1 VTLLTTSRR
10 PTPRIRTFC
19 RDLARSI
26 PNVVRINRGKL
37 SLDGIAEKTLELNA
51 NQVII
56 VDRWKG
62 GPGKI
67 EFFKIGQEGLVS
79 FPPIMYVSS
88 IKLQREL
95 DKVKAKPVRSLI
107 ITTSSEK
114 SDEIIRIA
122 RSLSN
127 FLNVPLSQMDK
138 AVSKS
143 KTSMHI
149 LTDDLH
155 RTQVTFMLFI
165 PENVEIGPRI
175 TLSHVAWE
183 IKK

>member
-19 RDLARSI
+19 RDLTRSI

-37 SLDGIAEKTLELNA
+37 SLDGIAEKALEFNA
-51 NQVII
+51 DRVVI

-67 EFFKIGQEGLVS
+67 ELFKIGQEGLVLV
-79 FPPIMYVSS
+79 PPIMYVVG
-88 IKLQREL
+88 IKLQREF
-95 DKVKAKPVRSLI
+95 DRAKTKPIRSLI
-107 ITTSSEK
+107 LTTSSDK

-127 FLNVPLSQMDK
+127 FLNVPLSQMDE

-143 KTSMHI
+143 QISMHVSSN
-149 LTDDLH
+149 DLH
-155 RTQVTFMLFI
+155 RSQVTFMLLL
-165 PENVEIGPRI
+165 PETVEIGPRI
-175 TLSHVAWE
+175 TLSHVVWE
-183 IKK
+183 I

>member
-1 VTLLTTSRR
+1 MTLLTTSRR

-26 PNVVRINRGKL
+26 PNVVRVNRGKL
-37 SLDGIAEKTLELNA
+37 SLDGIAEKALEFNA
-51 NQVII
+51 DRVVI

-67 EFFKIGQEGLVS
+67 EFFKIGQEGLVPV
-79 FPPIMYVSS
+79 PPIMYVAS
-88 IKLQREL
+88 IKLQRE
-95 DKVKAKPVRSLI
+95 VNGAKTKPIRSLI
-107 ITTSSEK
+107 ITTPSEK
-114 SDEIIRIA
+114 SNEIIRIA

-143 KTSMHI
+143 QTSMHVSS
-149 LTDDLH
+149 DGLH
-155 RTQVTFMLFI
+155 RSQVTFMLLF
-165 PENVEIGPRI
+165 PETVEIGPCI
-175 TLSHVAWE
+175 TLSHVVWE

>member
-1 VTLLTTSRR
+1 MTLLTTSRR

-37 SLDGIAEKTLELNA
+37 SLDGIAEKALEFNA
-51 NQVII
+51 DRVVI

-67 EFFKIGQEGLVS
+67 ELFKIGQEGLVPV
-79 FPPIMYVSS
+79 PPIMYVAG
-88 IKLQREL
+88 IKLQREF
-95 DKVKAKPVRSLI
+95 DRAKTKPIRSLI
-107 ITTSSEK
+107 ITTPSDK
-114 SDEIIRIA
+114 SNEIIRIA

-127 FLNVPLSQMDK
+127 FLNVPLSQMDE

-143 KTSMHI
+143 QTSMHVSAN
-149 LTDDLH
+149 DLH
-155 RTQVTFMLFI
+155 RTQVTFMLLL
-165 PENVEIGPRI
+165 PETVEIGPRI
-175 TLSHVAWE
+175 SIAKV
-183 IKK
+183 IYS

>member
-1 VTLLTTSRR
+1 MLLLTTSRR

-19 RDLARSI
+19 RDLACSI

-37 SLDGIAEKTLELNA
+37 SLDGIVEKTLELNA

-67 EFFKIGQEGLVS
+67 ELFKIGQEGLVPV
-79 FPPIMYVSS
+79 PPIMYVSS
-88 IKLQREL
+88 IKLRREF
-95 DKVKAKPVRSLI
+95 DRAKTKPVRSLI
-107 ITTSSEK
+107 ITTSSEN
-114 SDEIIRIA
+114 SNEIIRIA

-127 FLNVPLSQMDK
+127 FLNVPRSQMDK
-138 AVSKS
+138 AVLKS

-149 LTDDLH
+149 STNGLH
-155 RTQVTFMLFI
+155 RTQVTFMLLL

-175 TLSHVAWE
+175 TLSHVVWE